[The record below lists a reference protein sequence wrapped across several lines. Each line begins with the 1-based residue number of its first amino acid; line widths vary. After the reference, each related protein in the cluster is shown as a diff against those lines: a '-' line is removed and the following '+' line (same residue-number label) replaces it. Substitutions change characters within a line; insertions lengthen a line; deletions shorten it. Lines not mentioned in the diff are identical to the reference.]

1 MRSMSTLIWSI
12 VLGSAES
19 GDGGSADAAVEEC
32 RCVEAHG
39 GAMAFGTCV
48 LHGREFV
55 AIETDR
61 EC

>member
-19 GDGGSADAAVEEC
+19 GVGGSADAAVEEW

-39 GAMAFGTCV
+39 DAMAFGTCV

-55 AIETDR
+55 AIEVGRD
-61 EC
+61 C